1 MNLPTMDI
9 PGMPGS
15 QMGMINL
22 GDVFGKNFGKQKKMK
37 KMTVKESHAY
47 LLQEETEKLLDQDK
61 ITARALNDVEQ
72 NGIVFIDE
80 GVLGGI

>member
-1 MNLPTMDI
+1 
-9 PGMPGS
+9 
-15 QMGMINL
+15 
-22 GDVFGKNFGKQKKMK
+22 MK

-47 LLQEETEKLLDQDK
+47 LLQEETERLLDQDK

-80 GVLGGI
+80 IDSK